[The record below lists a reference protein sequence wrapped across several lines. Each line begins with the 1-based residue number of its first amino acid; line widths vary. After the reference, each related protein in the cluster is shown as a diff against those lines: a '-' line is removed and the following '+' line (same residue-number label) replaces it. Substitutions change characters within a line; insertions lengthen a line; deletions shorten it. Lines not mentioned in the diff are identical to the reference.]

1 LKKSQRVYTNP
12 LINRVLLIDVILSK
26 AKNPLLMH
34 ERGMFRFAQHDVHF
48 LDGIRFILLQTMS
61 PRDESNVT
69 FSLAA
74 DFINHT
80 SKSVFLTGKA
90 GTGKT
95 TFLKYI
101 CENTSKNFVVAA
113 PTGVAAINA
122 GGVTL
127 HSLFQLPFGIYLPLH
142 HNPESYTSVQVSTRS
157 TLFKNLQLNKN
168 KRDLLQELELLII
181 DEVSMVRADMLD
193 AIDVILKSV
202 RKNQRPFGGVQVLF
216 IGDLYQLCP
225 VAKGEEWKILQEYY
239 QSPYFFDSKVVLENP
254 PLCIELKKIYRQ
266 NEEIFIDLLNNVRN
280 NVATAQDLALLNSRL
295 NPSENTEGF
304 VTLTTHNEKANA
316 INVRE
321 LEKLPGKGY
330 EFSAIIQNEFS
341 DKSYPTDSVLLLK
354 KGARVMFI
362 KNDTSEEK
370 KYYNGKIATV
380 TDIDGE
386 TVTVEFDQGGTL
398 ELTQETWRNIRY
410 QYNDDT
416 DEIDEEELGSFTQFP
431 IRLAWA
437 ITIHKSQGLTFQN
450 AIIDAG
456 SSFATGQVY
465 VALSRCTSL
474 NGLVLK
480 TPITHQ
486 QISTDPKVIAYAKQL
501 KDEFALSDILQ
512 REREVFEKHH
522 FVKLFDFNK
531 VTRTLTDWQETL
543 TAKKNEA
550 LNDTIQ
556 LSHELMRD
564 AISLEEVSVKTQL
577 WIERNF
583 DEAHQN
589 NSYDRLVE
597 GLKKSVSHFNSLLHD
612 NFFVKLQQHH
622 AHVKSKAKMKKH
634 VKSIEAVA
642 SLVAAKAAKLRHVT
656 WREQR
661 LFTGK
666 EEQFA
671 NTLVKT
677 PKEKVSS
684 AAETF
689 ELYNQE
695 GDIEKVARIRGLAIS
710 TIESHLV
717 GFVKTGELA
726 IERVVDPDKIKAIR
740 EISEKTGATGTSFL
754 KNALGENYSYN
765 EIRAVMYHLERMKSE
780 A

>member
-1 LKKSQRVYTNP
+1 
-12 LINRVLLIDVILSK
+12 
-26 AKNPLLMH
+26 
-34 ERGMFRFAQHDVHF
+34 
-48 LDGIRFILLQTMS
+48 MS
-61 PRDESNVT
+61 PRDESNIT

-101 CENTSKNFVVAA
+101 CENTHKNFVVAA

-142 HNPESYTSVQVSTRS
+142 HVPEVHSNVQVTTRA
-157 TLFKNLQLNKN
+157 TLFKNLQLSKS

-181 DEVSMVRADMLD
+181 DEVSMVRCDMLD
-193 AIDVILKSV
+193 AVDVILKTV

-216 IGDLYQLCP
+216 IGDLYQLSP
-225 VAKGEEWKILQEYY
+225 VAKGEEWRMLREYY
-239 QSPYFFDSKVVLENP
+239 QSPYFFDSKVVFDSP

-266 NEEIFIDLLNNVRN
+266 NEQIFIDLLNNIRN
-280 NVATAQDLALLNSRL
+280 NVASPKDLALLNSRL
-295 NPSENTEGF
+295 TSVEDTTGY
-304 VTLTTHNEKANA
+304 VTLTTHNDKANA
-316 INVRE
+316 INARE
-321 LEKLPGKGY
+321 LARLVAEEH
-330 EFSAIIQNEFS
+330 EFPATIEHEFS
-341 DKSYPTDSVLLLK
+341 DKSFPTDPVLILK
-354 KGARVMFI
+354 KDARVMFI

-380 TDIDGE
+380 TGIDGE
-386 TVTVEFDQGGTL
+386 TIRVEFDQGGEF
-398 ELTQETWRNIRY
+398 ELTRETWRNIRY
-410 QYNDDT
+410 RYNADT

-474 NGLVLK
+474 EGLVLH
-480 TPITHQ
+480 TPITQQ
-486 QISTDPKVIAYAKQL
+486 QISTDPKVIAYANEL
-501 KDEFALSDILQ
+501 KDELVLTDMLQ

-531 VTRTLTDWQETL
+531 VTRTLSDWQETL
-543 TAKKNEA
+543 TAKKNDA

-556 LSHELMRD
+556 LSHALVRD
-564 AISLEEVSVKTQL
+564 GIVLDEVSVKTQL

-583 DEAHQN
+583 DDALQHGN
-589 NSYDRLVE
+589 YDKLVE
-597 GLKKSVSHFNSLLHD
+597 GLKKSVAHFNTLLHD
-612 NFFVKLQQHH
+612 GFFVKLQQQH
-622 AHVKSKAKMKKH
+622 AKIKSKAKVKKH
-634 VKSIEAVA
+634 VKALEAVA
-642 SLVAAKAAKLRHVT
+642 SLVAAKALKLRQAN
-656 WREQR
+656 WRDEA
-661 LFTGK
+661 LFTGD
-666 EEQFA
+666 EAHYA

-677 PKEKVSS
+677 PKEKISS
-684 AAETF
+684 ATETF
-689 ELYNQE
+689 ALYNRE
-695 GDIEKVARIRGLAIS
+695 GDIEKVAQLRGLAVS
-710 TIESHLV
+710 TIESHLA

-726 IERVVDPDKIKAIR
+726 IEKIVDPEKIKTIIALI
-740 EISEKTGATGTSFL
+740 EKTGATTTSFL
-754 KNALGENYSYN
+754 KNTLGENYSYN
-765 EIRAVMYHLERMKSE
+765 EIRAVMYHLDRLKS
-780 A
+780 AG

>member
-1 LKKSQRVYTNP
+1 MGYSRPCAAILFQRSAGGCRDRP
-12 LINRVLLIDVILSK
+12 GK
-26 AKNPLLMH
+26 AHLNYLYFYRH
-34 ERGMFRFAQHDVHF
+34 
-48 LDGIRFILLQTMS
+48 MS
-61 PRDESNVT
+61 LRDESNVT

-101 CENTSKNFVVAA
+101 SGNTHKNFVVAA

-142 HNPESYTSVQVSTRS
+142 HTPEPYSSVQVTTRS
-157 TLFKNLQLNKN
+157 TLFKNLQLSKS

-181 DEVSMVRADMLD
+181 DEVSMVRCDMLD
-193 AIDVILKSV
+193 AVDVILKTV

-216 IGDLYQLCP
+216 IGDLYQLSP
-225 VAKGEEWKILQEYY
+225 VAKGEEWRMLQEYY
-239 QSPYFFDSKVVLENP
+239 QSPYFFDAKVVLENP

-266 NEEIFIDLLNNVRN
+266 NEQVFINLLNNVRN
-280 NVATAQDLALLNSRL
+280 NIATAQDLTLLNSRL
-295 NPSENTEGF
+295 TSDENTEGF
-304 VTLTTHNEKANA
+304 VTLTTHNDKANT
-316 INVRE
+316 INARE
-321 LEKLPGKGY
+321 LGRLPGEGH
-330 EFSAIIQNEFS
+330 EFPATIQHEFS
-341 DKSYPTDSVLLLK
+341 DKSYPTDPELILK

-380 TDIDGE
+380 TDIDGD
-386 TVTVEFDQGGTL
+386 TVTVEFDQGGVF
-398 ELTQETWRNIRY
+398 ELTRETWRNIRY
-410 QYNDDT
+410 RYNNDT

-431 IRLAWA
+431 VRLAWA

-450 AIIDAG
+450 AVIDAG
-456 SSFATGQVY
+456 NSFATGQVY

-474 NGLVLK
+474 EGLVLQ
-480 TPITHQ
+480 TPITQQ
-486 QISTDPKVIAYAKQL
+486 QISTDPKVIAYANEL
-501 KDEFALSDILQ
+501 KDELILSGLLQ

-531 VTRTLTDWQETL
+531 VTRTISDWQETL
-543 TAKKNEA
+543 TAKKNDA
-550 LNDTIQ
+550 LKDTIR
-556 LSHELMRD
+556 LSYELVRD
-564 AISLEEVSVKTQL
+564 GITLDEVSVKTQL

-583 DEAHQN
+583 DDALQHGN
-589 NSYDRLVE
+589 YDKLVE
-597 GLKKSVSHFNSLLHD
+597 GLKKSVAHFNSLLHD

-622 AHVKSKAKMKKH
+622 TKIKSKAKVKKH
-634 VKSIEAVA
+634 VRALEAVA
-642 SLVAAKAAKLRHVT
+642 FLVAAKALKLRQAR
-656 WREQR
+656 WRDEA
-661 LFTGK
+661 LFTGN
-666 EEQFA
+666 EEQYA
-671 NTLVKT
+671 NTLTKT

-689 ELYNQE
+689 ALYNRE
-695 GDIEKVARIRGLAIS
+695 GDIEKVAQIRGLAIS
-710 TIESHLV
+710 TIESHLT

-726 IERVVDPDKIKAIR
+726 VERVVDPEKIKAITQM
-740 EISEKTGATGTSFL
+740 IEKTDAVSSSIL
-754 KNALGENYSYN
+754 KNALGDNYSYN
-765 EIRAVMYHLERMKSE
+765 EIRAVLYHLERLKS
-780 A
+780 AV

>member
-1 LKKSQRVYTNP
+1 MSLK
-12 LINRVLLIDVILSK
+12 
-26 AKNPLLMH
+26 
-34 ERGMFRFAQHDVHF
+34 
-48 LDGIRFILLQTMS
+48 
-61 PRDESNVT
+61 DESNVT

-101 CENTSKNFVVAA
+101 CENTSKNFAVAA

-157 TLFKNLQLNKN
+157 TLFKNLQLSKS

-181 DEVSMVRADMLD
+181 DEVSMVRCDMLD
-193 AIDVILKSV
+193 AVDVILKSV

-216 IGDLYQLCP
+216 IGDLYQLSP

-239 QSPYFFDSKVVLENP
+239 QSPYFFESKVVLENP

-266 NEEIFIDLLNNVRN
+266 NEQVFIDLLNNVRN
-280 NVATAQDLALLNSRL
+280 NIATTQDLALLNSRL
-295 NPSENTEGF
+295 TSAENTEGF
-304 VTLTTHNEKANA
+304 VTLTTHNDKANA

-321 LEKLPGKGY
+321 LDKLPGKGK
-330 EFSAIIQNEFS
+330 EFSATIQNEFS
-341 DKSYPTDSVLLLK
+341 DRSYPTDPVLTLK

-370 KYYNGKIATV
+370 RYYNGKIATV
-380 TDIDGE
+380 THIDGD
-386 TVTVEFDQGGTL
+386 TIIVEFDQGGDL
-398 ELTQETWRNIRY
+398 ELKQETWRNIRY
-410 QYNDDT
+410 QYNNDT

-474 NGLVLK
+474 NGLVLQ
-480 TPITHQ
+480 TPITQQ
-486 QISTDPKVIAYAKQL
+486 QISTDPKVMAYARQL
-501 KDEFALSDILQ
+501 KDELSLSDILQ

-531 VTRTLTDWQETL
+531 VTRTLTDWQEIL
-543 TAKKNEA
+543 TAKENDA
-550 LNDTIQ
+550 LKDTIQ
-556 LSHELMRD
+556 LSHELVRE
-564 AISLEEVSVKTQL
+564 AITLEEISVKTQL

-583 DEAHQN
+583 DEAYQN
-589 NSYDRLVE
+589 NNYDRLVE
-597 GLKKSVSHFNSLLHD
+597 GLKKSVTHFNSLLHD
-612 NFFVKLQQHH
+612 GFLVKLQQHH
-622 AHVKSKAKMKKH
+622 AQVKSKAKMKKH
-634 VKSIEAVA
+634 VKSLEAVA
-642 SLVAAKAAKLRHVT
+642 TLVATKAAKLRHAS
-656 WREQR
+656 WRENP
-661 LFTGK
+661 LFTGS
-666 EEQFA
+666 EEQFVT
-671 NTLVKT
+671 TLVKT

-689 ELYNQE
+689 ALYNRE
-695 GDIEKVARIRGLAIS
+695 GDIEKVAQIRGLAIS

-726 IERVVDPDKIKAIR
+726 IEKVVDPDKIKAIR
-740 EISEKTGATGTSFL
+740 EISEKTGATATSFL

-765 EIRAVMYHLERMKSE
+765 EIRAVMYHLERLKSE

>member
-1 LKKSQRVYTNP
+1 
-12 LINRVLLIDVILSK
+12 
-26 AKNPLLMH
+26 
-34 ERGMFRFAQHDVHF
+34 MFRYAQHDVYF
-48 LDGIRFILLQTMS
+48 CNQYSYFCNPMEQ
-61 PRDESNVT
+61 RDESNVT

-101 CENTSKNFVVAA
+101 CGNSYKNLVVAA

-127 HSLFQLPFGIYLPLH
+127 HSLFQLPFGVYLPLH
-142 HNPESYTSVQVSTRS
+142 HIPESYSSVQITTRT
-157 TLFKNLQLNKN
+157 TLFKNLQLSKS

-181 DEVSMVRADMLD
+181 DEVSMVRCDMLD
-193 AIDVILKSV
+193 AVDVILKTV

-216 IGDLYQLCP
+216 IGDLYQLSP

-239 QSPYFFDSKVVLENP
+239 QSPYFFDAKVVLENP

-266 NEEIFIDLLNNVRN
+266 NEQVFIDLLNNVRN
-280 NVATAQDLALLNSRL
+280 NIATTQDLTLLNSRL
-295 NPSENTEGF
+295 TSAENTEGY
-304 VTLTTHNEKANA
+304 VTLTTHNDKANA

-321 LEKLPGKGY
+321 LNKLSGAGHDFP
-330 EFSAIIQNEFS
+330 ATIQNEFS
-341 DKSYPTDSVLLLK
+341 DKSYPTDSVLILK

-362 KNDTSEEK
+362 KNDTSENK

-380 TDIDGE
+380 TDIDGD
-386 TVTVEFDQGGTL
+386 TITVEFDQGGNL
-398 ELTQETWRNIRY
+398 ELTQETWRNIKY
-410 QYNDDT
+410 QYNNDT

-474 NGLVLK
+474 NGLVLQ
-480 TPITHQ
+480 TPITQQ
-486 QISTDPKVIAYAKQL
+486 QISTDPRVIAYANQL
-501 KDEFALSDILQ
+501 KDEFTLTDLLQ

-531 VTRTLTDWQETL
+531 VTRTLSDWQETL
-543 TAKKNEA
+543 TAKKNDA
-550 LNDTIQ
+550 LKDTIQ
-556 LSHELMRD
+556 LSHELVRD
-564 AISLEEVSVKTQL
+564 GIVLDEISVKTQR

-583 DEAHQN
+583 DDALQN
-589 NSYDRLVE
+589 GNYDKLVE
-597 GLKKSVSHFNSLLHD
+597 GLKKSVAHFNSLLHD

-622 AHVKSKAKMKKH
+622 AKIKSKAKMKKY
-634 VKSIEAVA
+634 VKALEAVA
-642 SLVAAKAAKLRHVT
+642 SLIAAKGLKLRQAT
-656 WREQR
+656 WRNDP
-661 LFTGK
+661 LFTDS
-666 EEQFA
+666 EEKYL
-671 NTLVKT
+671 NTLEKT

-689 ELYNQE
+689 VLYKRE
-695 GDIEKVARIRGLAIS
+695 GDIEKVAQIRDLAIS

-726 IERVVDPDKIKAIR
+726 IEKVVDPEKIKAIAQM
-740 EISEKTGATGTSFL
+740 SEKTGAVSSSFL

-765 EIRAVMYHLERMKSE
+765 EIRAVMYHLERLKS
-780 A
+780 AV

>member
-1 LKKSQRVYTNP
+1 
-12 LINRVLLIDVILSK
+12 
-26 AKNPLLMH
+26 
-34 ERGMFRFAQHDVHF
+34 
-48 LDGIRFILLQTMS
+48 MS
-61 PRDESNVT
+61 LRDESNVT

-101 CENTSKNFVVAA
+101 SGNTHKNFVVAA

-142 HNPESYTSVQVSTRS
+142 HTPEPYSSVQVTTRS
-157 TLFKNLQLNKN
+157 TLFKNLQLSKS

-181 DEVSMVRADMLD
+181 DEVSMVRCDMLD
-193 AIDVILKSV
+193 AVDVILKTV

-216 IGDLYQLCP
+216 IGDLYQLSP
-225 VAKGEEWKILQEYY
+225 VAKGEEWRMLQEYY
-239 QSPYFFDSKVVLENP
+239 QSPYFFDAKVVLENP

-266 NEEIFIDLLNNVRN
+266 NEQVFIDLLNNVRN
-280 NVATAQDLALLNSRL
+280 NIATAQDLTLLNSRL
-295 NPSENTEGF
+295 TSDENTEGF
-304 VTLTTHNEKANA
+304 VTLTTHNDKANT
-316 INVRE
+316 INARE
-321 LEKLPGKGY
+321 LGRLPGEGH
-330 EFSAIIQNEFS
+330 EFPATIQHEFS
-341 DKSYPTDSVLLLK
+341 DKSYPTDPELILK

-380 TDIDGE
+380 TDIDGD
-386 TVTVEFDQGGTL
+386 TVTVEFDQGGVF
-398 ELTQETWRNIRY
+398 ELTRETWRNIRY
-410 QYNDDT
+410 RYNNDT

-431 IRLAWA
+431 VRLAWA

-450 AIIDAG
+450 AVIDAG

-474 NGLVLK
+474 EGLVLQ
-480 TPITHQ
+480 TPITQQ
-486 QISTDPKVIAYAKQL
+486 QISTDPKVIAYANEL
-501 KDEFALSDILQ
+501 KDELILSGLLQ

-531 VTRTLTDWQETL
+531 VTRTISDWQETL
-543 TAKKNEA
+543 TAKKNDA
-550 LNDTIQ
+550 LKDTIR
-556 LSHELMRD
+556 LSHELVRD
-564 AISLEEVSVKTQL
+564 GITLDEVSVKTQL

-583 DEAHQN
+583 DDALQHGN
-589 NSYDRLVE
+589 YDKLVE
-597 GLKKSVSHFNSLLHD
+597 GLKKSVAHFNSLLHD

-622 AHVKSKAKMKKH
+622 TKIKSKAKVKKH
-634 VKSIEAVA
+634 VRALEAVA
-642 SLVAAKAAKLRHVT
+642 FLVAAKTLKLRQAR
-656 WREQR
+656 WRDEA
-661 LFTGK
+661 LFTGN
-666 EEQFA
+666 EEQYA
-671 NTLVKT
+671 NTLTKT

-689 ELYNQE
+689 ALYNRE
-695 GDIEKVARIRGLAIS
+695 GDIEKVAQIRGLAIS
-710 TIESHLV
+710 TIESHLT

-726 IERVVDPDKIKAIR
+726 VERVVDPEKIKAITQM
-740 EISEKTGATGTSFL
+740 IEKTDAVSSSIL
-754 KNALGENYSYN
+754 KNALGDNYSYN
-765 EIRAVMYHLERMKSE
+765 EIRAVLYHLERLKS
-780 A
+780 AV

>member
-1 LKKSQRVYTNP
+1 
-12 LINRVLLIDVILSK
+12 
-26 AKNPLLMH
+26 
-34 ERGMFRFAQHDVHF
+34 
-48 LDGIRFILLQTMS
+48 MS
-61 PRDESNVT
+61 LRDESNTT

-101 CENTSKNFVVAA
+101 CENTYKNFVVAA

-142 HNPESYTSVQVSTRS
+142 HNPESYSSVQLTTRS
-157 TLFKNLQLNKN
+157 TLFKNLQLSKS

-181 DEVSMVRADMLD
+181 DEVSMVRCDMLD
-193 AIDVILKSV
+193 AVDVILKTV
-202 RKNQRPFGGVQVLF
+202 RKNQRPFGGVQLLF
-216 IGDLYQLCP
+216 IGDLYQLSP
-225 VAKGEEWKILQEYY
+225 VAKGEEWKILHEYY

-266 NEEIFIDLLNNVRN
+266 NEQVFINLLNNVRN
-280 NVATAQDLALLNSRL
+280 NIATPQDLALLNSRL
-295 NPSENTEGF
+295 TSAENTEGY
-304 VTLTTHNEKANA
+304 VTLTTHNDKANA
-316 INVRE
+316 INVLE
-321 LEKLPGKGY
+321 LNKLPGKGH
-330 EFSAIIQNEFS
+330 EFLATIENEFS
-341 DKSYPTDSVLLLK
+341 DKSYPTDSALVLK

-362 KNDTSEEK
+362 KNDTSEDK

-380 TDIDGE
+380 TDIDGD
-386 TVTVEFDQGGTL
+386 TITVEFDQGGVF
-398 ELTQETWRNIRY
+398 ELRQETWRNIRY
-410 QYNDDT
+410 QYNNDT

-474 NGLVLK
+474 DGLVLQ
-480 TPITHQ
+480 TPITQQ
-486 QISTDPKVIAYAKQL
+486 QISTDSKVIAYANQL
-501 KDEFALSDILQ
+501 KDEFTLSDLLQ

-531 VTRTLTDWQETL
+531 VTRTISDWQETL
-543 TAKKNEA
+543 TAKKNDA
-550 LNDTIQ
+550 LKDTIQ
-556 LSHELMRD
+556 LSHELVRD
-564 AISLEEVSVKTQL
+564 GVVLDEISVKTQL

-583 DEAHQN
+583 DDALQHGN
-589 NSYDRLVE
+589 YDKLVE
-597 GLKKSVSHFNSLLHD
+597 GLKKSVAHFNSLLHEG
-612 NFFVKLQQHH
+612 FFVKLSQHH
-622 AHVKSKAKMKKH
+622 AKIKSKAKVKKY
-634 VKSIEAVA
+634 VKSLEGVA
-642 SLVAAKAAKLRHVT
+642 FLVAAKALKLRQST
-656 WREQR
+656 WREEA
-661 LFTGK
+661 LFTGD
-666 EEQFA
+666 EAQYA
-671 NTLVKT
+671 NTLTKT

-689 ELYNQE
+689 ALYNRE
-695 GDIEKVARIRGLAIS
+695 GDIEKVAQIRGLAIS

-726 IERVVDPDKIKAIR
+726 IEKVVEPEKINAITQM
-740 EISEKTGATGTSFL
+740 SEKSGSISSSFL

-765 EIRAVMYHLERMKSE
+765 EIRAVMYHLERLKS
-780 A
+780 AV